1 MKKIF
6 EVMHIPRAQAANATT
21 DLNPSS
27 QCATYLW
34 AIIQAHKVMRE
45 FIEDRFRNNGA
56 FAPVI
61 VLHIFKT
68 RVTRTAMS
76 SSIKRIEIRLVAL
89 EKLKGDKK

>member
-1 MKKIF
+1 M
-6 EVMHIPRAQAANATT
+6 

-27 QCATYLW
+27 QCSTYLW

-45 FIEDRFRNNGA
+45 FIEARLRNHGA
-56 FAPVI
+56 IAPVI

-68 RVTRTAMS
+68 RVTRNAMS
-76 SSIKRIEIRLVAL
+76 SSIKRIEGRVAAL